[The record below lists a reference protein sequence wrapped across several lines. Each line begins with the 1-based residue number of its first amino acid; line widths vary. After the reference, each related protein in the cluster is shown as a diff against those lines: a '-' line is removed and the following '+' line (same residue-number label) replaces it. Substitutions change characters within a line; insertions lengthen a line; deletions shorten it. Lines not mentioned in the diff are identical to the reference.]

1 MPNNSIKRGF
11 NLMKRTILLITALL
25 CFNGAAFATIDWE
38 SKGMQIAGE
47 IISNPA
53 GFFYDFQQDLEATT
67 PLPPGKTFGIQ
78 TGLFP
83 TTIPLTYT
91 NVSGKLRLHAEG
103 RIAPGVPQVDLIGG
117 YWDMLAAKM
126 ATKDSKT
133 IDSAKF
139 GGYYMGAIV
148 SASVSPRVRTFWGYK
163 HSVMAAKLDFKPGEE
178 VELMGTTVS
187 SFDTGFKDDFIIA
200 GIETPKGISKLWSMQ
215 LNYGLKTQ
223 TFSSKVSWYGK
234 YFELGF
240 NIFPEGVLVIHPVW
254 NFHLNF

>member
-1 MPNNSIKRGF
+1 
-11 NLMKRTILLITALL
+11 MKRLILTFLAL
-25 CFNGAAFATIDWE
+25 FIVKSPAFATIDWE

-47 IISNPA
+47 IIANPA
-53 GFFYDFQQDLEATT
+53 GFFYDFQQDLESTT

-83 TTIPLTYT
+83 TTVPMTYV
-91 NVSGKLRLHAEG
+91 NGSGKIRLHGEG

-148 SASVSPRVRTFWGYK
+148 SSSVSPRVRTFWGYK
-163 HSVMAAKLDFKPGEE
+163 RSVLRAKLDFKPGEE
-178 VELMGTTVS
+178 PDFLGTKVN
-187 SFDTGFKDDFIIA
+187 SFDTGFKDDFLIA
-200 GIETPKGISKLWSMQ
+200 GIETPKGVSKLWSMQ

-223 TFSSKVSWYGK
+223 VFSSKVSWYGK
-234 YFELGF
+234 YFELGL
-240 NIFPEGVLVIHPVW
+240 NIFPEGVLVFHPVW

>member
-1 MPNNSIKRGF
+1 
-11 NLMKRTILLITALL
+11 MKRFIFALAAL
-25 CFNGAAFATIDWE
+25 VVFSGAANATIDWE

-67 PLPPGKTFGIQ
+67 PLPPGKSFGIQ

-83 TTIPLTYT
+83 TTIPMTYT
-91 NVSGKLRLHAEG
+91 NVSAKLRLHAEG
-103 RIAPGVPQVDLIGG
+103 RIAPGVPQLDLIGG

-126 ATKDSKT
+126 ATKDSDT
-133 IDSAKF
+133 IDNATF
-139 GGYYMGAIV
+139 DGYYVGGIM
-148 SASVSPRVRTFWGYK
+148 STSVSPRVRTFWGYK
-163 HSVMAAKLDFKPGEE
+163 HSALKAKIDFKPGQEPD
-178 VELMGTTVS
+178 LLGTKVN
-187 SFDTGFKDDFIIA
+187 SFDTGFNDDFFIA
-200 GIETPKGISKLWSMQ
+200 GIETPKGVSKLWSIQ

-234 YFELGF
+234 YFELGL
-240 NIFPEGVLVIHPVW
+240 NIFPEGVLVFHPVW

>member
-1 MPNNSIKRGF
+1 
-11 NLMKRTILLITALL
+11 MKRTILILTALVCL
-25 CFNGAAFATIDWE
+25 NGAAFAAIDWE

-47 IISNPA
+47 IIANPA
-53 GFFYDFQQDLEATT
+53 GFFYDFQQDLEGTT

-78 TGLFP
+78 TGLWGGILP
-83 TTIPLTYT
+83 TIGAMPS
-91 NVSGKLRLHAEG
+91 VSGKFRLHGEG

-117 YWDMLAAKM
+117 YWDCPWTKM
-126 ATKDSKT
+126 ATSQT

-148 SASVSPRVRTFWGYK
+148 SSSVSPKVRTFWGYK
-163 HSVMAAKLDFKPGEE
+163 HSGMKAKLEFKAGEE
-178 VELMGTTVS
+178 LDFMGTTVS
-187 SFDTGFKDDFIIA
+187 SFDTGFKDDFLIA
-200 GIETPKGISKLWSMQ
+200 GIETPKGVSKLWSMQ

-234 YFELGF
+234 FFELGF

>member
-1 MPNNSIKRGF
+1 
-11 NLMKRTILLITALL
+11 MKRLILTFLAL
-25 CFNGAAFATIDWE
+25 FIVKSPAFAGIDWE

-53 GFFYDFQQDLEATT
+53 GFFYDFQQDLESTT
-67 PLPPGKTFGIQ
+67 PLPPGKSFGIQ

-83 TTIPLTYT
+83 SAIPMTYA
-91 NVSGKLRLHAEG
+91 NVSGKVRLHGEG

-126 ATKDSKT
+126 ATKDSET

-148 SASVSPRVRTFWGYK
+148 SSSVSPRVRTFWGYK
-163 HSVMAAKLDFKPGEE
+163 RSVLKAKLEFKPGEE
-178 VELMGTTVS
+178 PDFLGTKVN
-187 SFDTGFKDDFIIA
+187 SFDTGFKDEFLIA
-200 GIETPKGISKLWSMQ
+200 GIETPKGVSKLWSMQ

-223 TFSSKVSWYGK
+223 TIAAKVSWYGK
-234 YFELGF
+234 VFETGF
-240 NIFPEGVLVIHPVW
+240 NIYPEGVLVIHPYW
-254 NFHLNF
+254 NMHLNF